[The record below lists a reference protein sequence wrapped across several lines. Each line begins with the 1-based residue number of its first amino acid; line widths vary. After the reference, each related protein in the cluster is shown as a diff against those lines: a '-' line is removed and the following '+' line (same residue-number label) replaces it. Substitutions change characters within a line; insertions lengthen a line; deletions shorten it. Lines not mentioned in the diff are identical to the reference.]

1 MALPETMRAVVM
13 NSNFNVAVEDR
24 PTPKLQHSMDAII
37 RVTLSGLCGSDLHYY
52 RGHLPYTPGFVMGHE
67 IVGAIA
73 QKGDDVKNFEIG
85 DMVVVPFFTSCQNC
99 FFCLRGQASRCLH
112 GQSIGN
118 SGFAIAIDGGQAEY
132 VRVPLAGTTLMPVP
146 TGIPQ
151 TMLALMADI
160 FPTGYFAASRF
171 LKNLPPNDKKSTVAV
186 AVGCGPVGACAITA
200 ALTMCDT
207 VYAIDSVPERL
218 VEAEKLGARPIL
230 ISDDPISK
238 IMAATDGRGA
248 DVVMELVGRVDALH
262 LAIDLVRPFG
272 FVSSI
277 GVYTEVFTVPASQLY
292 GKNLT
297 LAFGRCPVRSIFQD
311 ALDILIQEQ
320 EKLEFLCG
328 QIMDLEQA
336 PEAYN
341 IFEKRKVH
349 KIIFTVGGGNRV
361 NGV

>member
-13 NSNFNVAVEDR
+13 NGNFNVAVEDR
-24 PTPKLQHSMDAII
+24 PTPKIQNSTDAII

-52 RGHLPYTPGFVMGHE
+52 RGHLPYIPGFTMGHE

-73 QKGDDVKNFEIG
+73 QKGNDVTNFKIG

-132 VRVPLAGTTLMPVP
+132 VRVPLAGTTLVPVP
-146 TGIPQ
+146 GGIPEP
-151 TMLALMADI
+151 MLALMADI

-171 LKNLPPNDKKSTVAV
+171 LKNLSPEDRKSTVAV

-207 VYAIDSVPERL
+207 VFAIDSVPERL
-218 VEAEKLGARPIL
+218 AEAEKLGARPIL
-230 ISDDPISK
+230 ISDDPIGK
-238 IMAATDGRGA
+238 IMAATEGRGA

-262 LAIDLVRPFG
+262 LAIDMVRPFG
-272 FVSSI
+272 FISSI
-277 GVYTEVFTVPASQLY
+277 GVYTEEFSVPASKLY
-292 GKNLT
+292 GGNLT
-297 LAFGRCPVRSIFQD
+297 MAFGRCPVRSIFND
-311 ALDILIQEQ
+311 ALEILIKEQ
-320 EKLEFLCG
+320 AKLKFLCG
-328 QIMDLEQA
+328 QIMDIEKA
-336 PEAYN
+336 PEAYEM
-341 IFEKRKVH
+341 FEKKKVH
-349 KIIFTVGGGNRV
+349 KIIFTVGRSDG
-361 NGV
+361 